1 MPQQEN
7 LRIIESTKIRAGKR
21 TYYIDVK
28 PTSIGE
34 RYIAITES
42 KKVGENFEK
51 HKIFLYKED
60 FVNFVQGLVHAI
72 ETAKCQ

>member
-7 LRIIESTKIRAGKR
+7 LRIIEPTTIRAGKR

-28 PTSIGE
+28 PTLSGD

-42 KKVGENFEK
+42 KRVGETFEK

-60 FVNFVQGLVHAI
+60 FENFLQGLTHAI
-72 ETAKCQ
+72 ETAKN